1 MGAAEGRGRLI
12 YHRHYYYYY
21 IIFYYTTEI
30 YYKVKRN
37 TIQSP

>member
-12 YHRHYYYYY
+12 YHRHYYYY